1 MITTIYYI
9 FHPEDIQE
17 SSEKTETKPY
27 QKNIINL
34 QKELDQCIKD
44 QNFER
49 AATIRDEI
57 KKLTENKSKISELQQ
72 ELEKVIQ
79 EQNFERAIQIRDEL
93 KKIN

>member
-1 MITTIYYI
+1 M
-9 FHPEDIQE
+9 
-17 SSEKTETKPY
+17 
-27 QKNIINL
+27 
-34 QKELDQCIKD
+34 DQCIKD

-49 AATIRDEI
+49 AAIIRDEI